1 MTKMKVIV
9 TISDP
14 MFGNAICNDMELF
27 VNQLEMFG
35 GFLSEVFHHGK
46 CIVEIRQDDTTFH
59 YREYFLFNHE
69 LLPKMWRS
77 LRSCL
82 LSAMVN
88 NLSQFNKIPSIR
100 QNILLFA
107 RRLGCYKENT

>member
-1 MTKMKVIV
+1 MKVIV

-14 MFGNAICNDMELF
+14 IFRNAIGNDMELF
-27 VNQLEMFG
+27 VNHLEKFG
-35 GFLSEVFHHGK
+35 GFLSEVFHHGE
-46 CIVEIRQDDTTFH
+46 CIVEIGQDDTTFH

-69 LLPKMWRS
+69 LIPKMWRS

-88 NLSQFNKIPSIR
+88 NLSQFSKIVSIHQKTR
-100 QNILLFA
+100 ML
-107 RRLGCYKENT
+107 